1 MAKNGYLTSPPKI
14 TGWPPGVPYIIG
26 NEAAERF
33 SYYGMNSILTI
44 FMTKYLLDK
53 MGHLSLMQPTAAEA
67 WYHTFVVVLYFL
79 PLLGAILADAFFGK
93 FKVVLWLSI
102 VYILGHATLALMGT
116 SVAHVL
122 EPRYLLAIGLVM
134 IAMGAGGIKPCVST
148 NVGDQFGETNK
159 HLLPKL
165 FNWFYF
171 TINAGSALSTLI
183 IPWLLEPWQASEE
196 FKKGWPAL
204 SAFLESPRLH
214 SPDFAFGLP
223 GVFMVIATIFFWMGR
238 KKFVHIPPT
247 GRQFFDDAMPR
258 GKQMPFLIILCVLTG
273 GLVVAWWHHLGTL
286 FFAVDILL
294 ILALVLWGIRPVLRY
309 IFMPVPFVAMFWAL
323 WQQNFSSWI
332 VQAESMDRHFFGIEW
347 LSSQIQT
354 VNPIFIL
361 IMLPLF
367 SYVVYPFLEKFVTLT
382 PLRKIGAGLFV
393 TAASF
398 YLIAVIQKWID
409 AGARP
414 NIIWQIWAFVI
425 LTAGETLVS
434 PTHLEF
440 SYTQGPVKMK
450 SLVMCTY
457 LLAVSLG
464 NVFTAGVN
472 FFIQNPDGSVKLQG
486 ASYFM
491 FFTYVMLGTGVL
503 FAIVMPFYK
512 GRTYLQDQTAV
523 TGDAEPA
530 LGFAVQPEV

>member
-1 MAKNGYLTSPPKI
+1 MAKQEYLTSPPKI
-14 TGWPPGVPYIIG
+14 STWPPGVPYIIG

-44 FMTKYLLDK
+44 FMTKYLTDK
-53 MGHLSLMQPTAAEA
+53 MGNLSVMQPAAAEA

-79 PLLGAILADAFFGK
+79 PLLGAVLADAFFGK

-102 VYILGHATLALMGT
+102 VYCLGHGTLALMGS

-148 NVGDQFGETNK
+148 NVGDQFGESNK

-171 TINAGSALSTLI
+171 TINAGSTVSTLL
-183 IPWLLEPWQASEE
+183 IPWLLEPFKASPE
-196 FKKGWPAL
+196 FASKWPGFA
-204 SAFLESPRLH
+204 SFLESPRLH
-214 SPDFAFGLP
+214 SPDIAFGLP
-223 GVFMVIATIFFWMGR
+223 GIFMVIATIFFWWGR
-238 KKFVHIPPT
+238 KKFVHIPPVG
-247 GRQFFDDAMPR
+247 GRKYAAEIFN
-258 GKQMPFLIILCVLTG
+258 KE
-273 GLVVAWWHHLGTL
+273 TL
-286 FFAVDILL
+286 KV
-294 ILALVLWGIRPVLRY
+294 
-309 IFMPVPFVAMFWAL
+309 IFNVFIPVPFVAMFWAL

-332 VQAESMDRHFFGIEW
+332 VQAESMDRHFLGIDW

-354 VNPIFIL
+354 VNPLFIL

-367 SYVVYPFLEKFVTLT
+367 SYVVYPLVEKVVRLT
-382 PLRKIGAGLFV
+382 PLRKMGAGLFV

-398 YLIAVIQKWID
+398 LLVAIIQKWID
-409 AGARP
+409 GGAKP
-414 NIIWQIWAFVI
+414 NIIWQVYAFLI

-450 SLVMCTY
+450 SLIMCTY
-457 LLAVSLG
+457 LIAISLG
-464 NVFTAGVN
+464 NAFTAGVN

-491 FFTYVMLGTGVL
+491 FFTWVMLGTAVL
-503 FAIVMPFYK
+503 FAIVTPFYK
-512 GRTYLQDQTAV
+512 GRTYLQDQ
-523 TGDAEPA
+523 AEEIENPA
-530 LGFAVQPEV
+530 SKIGLAAQPEM